1 MHWLEA
7 PRLPPFA
14 PGSWYPLTRA
24 AQRVHD
30 RSVELL
36 GVGSTGGVG
45 AAFAVVLA
53 LLGCGS
59 ESQPA
64 GPGQGGGASGGAG
77 NGAGAGLGEAGAGAG
92 SGGGPSGGAG
102 GVSEGGSGGTHTLT
116 LGEVVPDFS
125 LLDVNPA
132 SPTSGQ
138 AVSPRDYLEI
148 VSGWYFGHAT

>member
-1 MHWLEA
+1 
-7 PRLPPFA
+7 
-14 PGSWYPLTRA
+14 
-24 AQRVHD
+24 
-30 RSVELL
+30 VELL

-53 LLGCGS
+53 LVGCGS

-64 GPGQGGGASGGAG
+64 GTGHGGGASGGAG
-77 NGAGAGLGEAGAGAG
+77 NGAGAGLGEAGASNGG
-92 SGGGPSGGAG
+92 GSSGGTGGL
-102 GVSEGGSGGTHTLT
+102 SEGGSGGVHTLT